1 MPENIA
7 DCENKGKQ
15 QNKKEN
21 NTEDQVSEELEMIQ
35 LLNSKSQLDVLC
47 NLGVQSYLKTCK
59 SLILKKADCIHG
71 KAKQRLDNMKEEKT

>member
-35 LLNSKSQLDVLC
+35 PLNSKSQLDVLC

-59 SLILKKADCIHG
+59 SLILKKSRLYTWQG
-71 KAKQRLDNMKEEKT
+71 KAAA